1 MSYGAKD
8 LAYSFRTVRN
18 NTMKIAE
25 EIPAEKY
32 SFRATPDT
40 RSVAEIL
47 THIAVG
53 YSFQNQIHA
62 LERRTT
68 LEGFDFGALM
78 AKVGAEEKAPRS
90 KEQII
95 ELLRSNGEQWAKF
108 LEGCSDSFLAEVV
121 QMPTGGTPASRSR
134 VDMIMSVK
142 EHEMHHRGQLMLIQR
157 MIGIVPHLTRDMQA
171 RMAAR
176 APQR

>member
-1 MSYGAKD
+1 MSYGAKE

-18 NTMKIAE
+18 NTLKIAE
-25 EIPAEKY
+25 EIPADKY

-40 RSVAEIL
+40 RSIGEML

-62 LERRTT
+62 VERRTT

-78 AKVGAEEKAPRS
+78 AKVGAEEKVSRS

-108 LEGCSDSFLAEVV
+108 LESCSDGFLAEVV
-121 QMPTGGTPASRSR
+121 QMPAGANPATRSR
-134 VDMIMSVK
+134 VDMLMSVK

-157 MIGIVPHLTRDMQA
+157 MVGIVPHLTRDMQA
-171 RMAAR
+171 RFAAR
-176 APQR
+176 AQQR

>member
-1 MSYGAKD
+1 MSYGAKE

-18 NTMKIAE
+18 NTLKIAE

-62 LERRTT
+62 VERRTN

-78 AKVGAEEKAPRS
+78 AKVGAEEKVSRS

-95 ELLRSNGEQWAKF
+95 ELLRSNGEKWAKF

-121 QMPTGGTPASRSR
+121 QMPTGATPASRSR

-157 MIGIVPHLTRDMQA
+157 MVGIVPHLTRDMQA

-176 APQR
+176 AQQR

>member
-1 MSYGAKD
+1 MSYGAKE

-18 NTMKIAE
+18 NTLKIAE

-40 RSVAEIL
+40 RSIAEML

-62 LERRTT
+62 VERRTT

-78 AKVGAEEKAPRS
+78 AKVGAEEKVSRS

-95 ELLRSNGEQWAKF
+95 ELLRGNGEQWAKF
-108 LEGCSDSFLAEVV
+108 LEGCSDSFLAESV
-121 QMPTGGTPASRSR
+121 QMPAGANPATRTR
-134 VDMIMSVK
+134 VDMLMSVK

-171 RMAAR
+171 RFAAR
-176 APQR
+176 AQQR

>member
-1 MSYGAKD
+1 MSYGAKE

-18 NTMKIAE
+18 NTLKIAE

-40 RSVAEIL
+40 RSIAEML

-62 LERRTT
+62 VERRTT

-78 AKVGAEEKAPRS
+78 AKVGAEEKVSRS

-108 LEGCSDSFLAEVV
+108 LESCSDGFLAEAV
-121 QMPTGGTPASRSR
+121 QMPAGANPATRSR
-134 VDMIMSVK
+134 VDMLMSVK

-157 MIGIVPHLTRDMQA
+157 MVGIVPHLTRDMQA